1 MRWMIQR
8 RRECRE
14 VDQAYRRRGE
24 EVGMKVRRPKAKG
37 RHGGKGTRDGGSTHL
52 KLVRKAAKKSG
63 VVGKLGEDRG
73 GGRELADE
81 KPG

>member
-14 VDQAYRRRGE
+14 VDRAFQRRGE
-24 EVGMKVRRPKAKG
+24 EVKSVARWLKV
-37 RHGGKGTRDGGSTHL
+37 KGTRDGGGTRL
-52 KLVRKAAKKSG
+52 KLTQKAAKKFG

-81 KPG
+81 KPR

>member
-1 MRWMIQR
+1 MRWIIQR
-8 RRECRE
+8 RGCRE
-14 VDQAYRRRGE
+14 VDRAFQRRGE
-24 EVGMKVRRPKAKG
+24 EVRTKVRRPKVRG

-73 GGRELADE
+73 GGRGLADE
-81 KPG
+81 KPE